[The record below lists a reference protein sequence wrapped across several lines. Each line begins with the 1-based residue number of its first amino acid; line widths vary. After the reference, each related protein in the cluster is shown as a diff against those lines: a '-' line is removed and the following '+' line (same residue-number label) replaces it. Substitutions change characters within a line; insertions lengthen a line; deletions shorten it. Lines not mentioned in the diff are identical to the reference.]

1 MIVQIMP
8 ETLNEVIDNAHLT
21 KMNIDQEEFEVNT
34 IVCHEMIMERSYYIT

>member
-21 KMNIDQEEFEVNT
+21 KKNIDQEEFEVDT
-34 IVCHEMIMERSYYIT
+34 IVRHEMRVERSYYIT